1 MNNKLIISNIFQA
14 ILDNINNLSDDELNK
29 IESGSFQIE
38 LKFTKEK
45 QKKVEEKNNSSV
57 DQDTYDLVIA
67 KLNEAK
73 SREEGITILETY
85 ISLKGQL
92 ETFAKQIDVAV
103 MKSDKVDKIKT
114 SIVDATVGARLRSN
128 AIQGKEI

>member
-1 MNNKLIISNIFQA
+1 MNNKVIISNIFQA
-14 ILDNINNLSDDELNK
+14 ILDNINNLSDDDLNK

-45 QKKVEEKNNSSV
+45 QKKVEEKSNSSV

-67 KLNEAK
+67 KLNAAK

-103 MKSDKVDKIKT
+103 MKSDKVDKIKA
-114 SIVDATVGARLRSN
+114 SIVDATVGARLRSS

>member
-38 LKFTKEK
+38 LKLTKEK

-92 ETFAKQIDVAV
+92 ETFAKQIDVTV